1 MGLTVELA
9 VTVRPVPLK
18 NMSLGCIVPATVADI
33 INVMSAIAPPNL
45 AEDWDNVGLQVGRLD
60 WSVNRVW
67 IALDPSPDVVSA
79 ACQSQVNLLIT
90 HHPLIFRPLNFVDF
104 DSAIGSAICMAA
116 KNKLAIFAA
125 HTNFDSAVDGLND
138 ILARRIGLSRLQ
150 PLVKSEDSQNDG
162 GLGRVGEFTK
172 PLDLKSF
179 ALYVKKK
186 LGLVSLKVAGDLTM
200 IISKVAV
207 CTGSGSS
214 LIRNFFSSGAQ
225 VFISGDLH
233 YHDAKEALPKNLG
246 LIDIGHFASEQ
257 LMIEV
262 LAERLSRLLTDDQ
275 FSVTVEACRLEKD
288 PFLSL

>member
-1 MGLTVELA
+1 VELTVTARAE
-9 VTVRPVPLK
+9 PLK
-18 NMSLGCIVPATVADI
+18 NLSLGCIVAATVADI

-45 AEDWDNVGLQVGRLD
+45 AEDWDNVGLQVGRVD
-60 WSVNRVW
+60 WPVHRVW

-79 ACQSQVNLLIT
+79 ACQREVDLLIT

-104 DSAIGSAICMAA
+104 DSAIGAAIWMAA

-138 ILARRIGLSRLQ
+138 ILARRIGLTKLQ
-150 PLVKSEDSQNDG
+150 PLVKPEDSQNDG
-162 GLGRVGEFTK
+162 GLGRIGELTK

-179 ALYVKKK
+179 ALNVKKK
-186 LGLVSLKVAGDLTM
+186 LGVVSLKVAGDLTM

-214 LIRNFFSSGAQ
+214 LIHNFFSSGAQ

-233 YHDAKEALPKNLG
+233 YHDAKEALPKKLG
-246 LIDIGHFASEQ
+246 LLDIGHFASEQ

-262 LAERLSRLLTDDQ
+262 LAERLSRLLTDKE
-275 FSVTVEACRLEKD
+275 FSVNVEACRLEKD